1 MTLFRTLRQ
10 RLGAL
15 VYDWPRYLTSGWVDM
30 RNRNERVESDGR
42 GVRCRW
48 EFTSDLHIAKV
59 YPSAGKR
66 LMRFALEDWPIG
78 QGKAPR
84 DPHET
89 PRVSFVIGHRGAE
102 RLPHLL
108 ATLRTIAA
116 QEGATVECIV
126 VEQSAARE
134 IATSL
139 PPWVRYLHTPVP
151 RAGYPYNRAWT
162 LNAGV
167 RIARGEVVVLHD
179 NDMLV
184 PRRYASELL
193 ARVGEGW
200 RFLDLK
206 RFTFYLPE
214 EETARFFAGAR
225 LRPWPSTIV
234 QNLRGASVAA
244 TREAYL
250 AIGGFDE
257 EFVGWGGEDND
268 FWERAEAH
276 GGVYDFGYLP
286 FVHLAHPPQPEKLI
300 GDAAP
305 AVKRFRD
312 LQHVPPR
319 ERIERLRAVD
329 SGRVDGPADGVTR

>member
-1 MTLFRTLRQ
+1 MTILHALRQ

-15 VYDWPRYLTSGWVDM
+15 VYDWPRYLATDWVHM
-30 RNRNERVESDGR
+30 RNRNEQVETDVR
-42 GVRCRW
+42 GVRCHW
-48 EFTSDLHIAKV
+48 QFTSDLHIAKV
-59 YPSAGKR
+59 YPWTGKR

-78 QGKAPR
+78 QAKVPR
-84 DPHET
+84 DVHQAPE
-89 PRVSFVIGHRGAE
+89 VSFVIGHRGVQ

-116 QEGATVECIV
+116 QEEVAVECIV
-126 VEQSAARE
+126 VEQSAERE
-134 IATSL
+134 VATNL

-151 RAGYPYNRAWT
+151 RPGYPYNRSWT

-167 RIARGEVVVLHD
+167 RLARGKVVVLHD

-184 PRRYASELL
+184 PRRYAAELL
-193 ARVGEGW
+193 TRVRDGAK
-200 RFLDLK
+200 FLDLK
-206 RFTFYLPE
+206 RFTFYLPDD
-214 EETARFFAGAR
+214 ETARFFAGAR
-225 LRPWPSTIV
+225 LRPWRSTIV

-286 FVHLAHPPQPEKLI
+286 FVHLAHPPQPEKLA

-312 LQHVPPR
+312 LQHVPPQ
-319 ERIERLRAVD
+319 ERIARLLARD
-329 SGRVDGPADGVTR
+329 TGRVDGPADGAMR

>member
-1 MTLFRTLRQ
+1 
-10 RLGAL
+10 
-15 VYDWPRYLTSGWVDM
+15 V
-30 RNRNERVESDGR
+30 
-42 GVRCRW
+42 
-48 EFTSDLHIAKV
+48 
-59 YPSAGKR
+59 
-66 LMRFALEDWPIG
+66 
-78 QGKAPR
+78 PR
-84 DPHET
+84 DVHE
-89 PRVSFVIGHRGAE
+89 PPDVSFVIGHRGVQ

-116 QEGATVECIV
+116 QEDATIECIV
-126 VEQSAARE
+126 VEQSSERE

-139 PPWVRYLHTPVP
+139 PPWVRYLHTPVA

-167 RIARGEVVVLHD
+167 RIARGKVVVLHD

-184 PRRYASELL
+184 PRRYATELL
-193 ARVGEGW
+193 ARVDDGA

-206 RFTFYLPE
+206 RFIFYLPE
-214 EETARFFAGAR
+214 EETARLFAGAR
-225 LRPWPSTIV
+225 LRPWFSIVV
-234 QNLRGASVAA
+234 QNARGASIAA

-257 EFVGWGGEDND
+257 QFVGWGGEDND
-268 FWERAEAH
+268 FWERAETD
-276 GGVYDFGYLP
+276 GGLYDFGYLP

-312 LQHVPPR
+312 LQQVPPR

-329 SGRVDGPADGVTR
+329 SGRVDGPADGLTR